1 MNALQDTCPFSARNL
16 VNDLRLAG
24 VSITA
29 RAGRIRW
36 RRVLTGITADQSHL
50 LRSHRDHVLAHLSQE
65 PPDHEQRPGA
75 DGLPQWLSWVNYWA
89 VQALSL

>member
-36 RRVLTGITADQSHL
+36 RRVLTGITADQSHQ
-50 LRSHRDHVLAHLSQE
+50 LRRNRAEVLAQLEQE
-65 PPDHEQRPGA
+65 GPDHEHRPGA
-75 DGLPQWLSWVNYWA
+75 DGLPPWLCWA
-89 VQALSL
+89 DYRAIHAIRL